1 MKEHTCPHCGE
12 AVYAHGSRKHHSCGM
27 CGGSFSS
34 FLKSAVSM
42 GKKIA
47 SNPLVQQIASSALN
61 KYAPGVAKRVNQAV
75 GAYNRVASN
84 PLGQAA
90 LGAVRSRVG
99 LGRRRR
105 GAMLPLGQ
113 MSPGEAAYA
122 QMRASGRYR
131 KRGGKGM
138 AGMAE
143 KAEMVGQVAS
153 LIPGAAEALGPFGAL
168 FGMSPPPPPPPHATF
183 SAVRAGPMEA
193 ARAHGIG
200 RGKKCGM
207 CGGFGFGDLLK
218 LGQQVAS
225 NPLVR
230 DLASSALDKYA
241 PGVSRRV
248 NQAVGA
254 YNRVASNPLGQAAL
268 GAVRSRVGLGRR
280 TRAPTAH
287 SVAVG
292 RVMRESGMGLA
303 EASRYVKQ
311 NGLAH

>member
-99 LGRRRR
+99 LGRR
-105 GAMLPLGQ
+105 
-113 MSPGEAAYA
+113 
-122 QMRASGRYR
+122 
-131 KRGGKGM
+131 
-138 AGMAE
+138 
-143 KAEMVGQVAS
+143 
-153 LIPGAAEALGPFGAL
+153 
-168 FGMSPPPPPPPHATF
+168 
-183 SAVRAGPMEA
+183 
-193 ARAHGIG
+193 
-200 RGKKCGM
+200 
-207 CGGFGFGDLLK
+207 
-218 LGQQVAS
+218 
-225 NPLVR
+225 
-230 DLASSALDKYA
+230 
-241 PGVSRRV
+241 
-248 NQAVGA
+248 
-254 YNRVASNPLGQAAL
+254 
-268 GAVRSRVGLGRR
+268 